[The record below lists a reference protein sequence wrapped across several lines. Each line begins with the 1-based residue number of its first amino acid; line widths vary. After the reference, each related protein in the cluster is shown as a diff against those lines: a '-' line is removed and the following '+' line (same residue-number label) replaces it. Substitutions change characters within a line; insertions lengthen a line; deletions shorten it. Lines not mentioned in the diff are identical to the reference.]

1 MARSSKAEVRG
12 QFGAW
17 FRGPEITTIKMPG
30 PDSGCSSQT
39 PPAGE
44 RSGWRRAKV
53 GANSFA
59 LSPTL
64 LKRERPV
71 NCDRLSDGSLSGA
84 ATNSASTKTVRCP
97 TNVTQIRSGT
107 LEKSDWLYSASTLTR
122 AEQPQHESACA
133 GSRRRVGVTAFQ
145 LTASFFLPMSTT
157 FLALRCLH
165 FQHEQMR
172 L

>member
-1 MARSSKAEVRG
+1 MFSWFQALRS
-12 QFGAW
+12 
-17 FRGPEITTIKMPG
+17 PPPTTIKMPG
-30 PDSGCSSQT
+30 PNNSGCSSQT
-39 PPAGE
+39 PPAGV

-53 GANSFA
+53 GANLFA

-71 NCDRLSDGSLSGA
+71 DCSRLSDGSLSGA
-84 ATNSASTKTVRCP
+84 ATISAFTKTVRRH

-122 AEQPQHESACA
+122 AEQPQHQSAYA
-133 GSRRRVGVTAFQ
+133 GSRRRVGVTA
-145 LTASFFLPMSTT
+145 LTASFSLPMSTT
-157 FLALRCLH
+157 FLALRCLYP
-165 FQHEQMR
+165 QHKQMH